1 MQSVCSC
8 VCNALPAALGCREAN
23 PGASFKE
30 VVMKAYLARIDL
42 SAHGFY
48 RTPDVTG
55 SGGNMPFNYYTFGT
69 AVSEVELD
77 CLTGDW
83 QLLRSDVVFDVGN
96 PINPAIDIGQV
107 RGVLA
112 ACGLGHMHSW
122 WLAELVPPR
131 AHALEG

>member
-1 MQSVCSC
+1 
-8 VCNALPAALGCREAN
+8 
-23 PGASFKE
+23 
-30 VVMKAYLARIDL
+30 MKAYMARVDL

-55 SGGNMPFNYYTFGT
+55 AEGTMPFNYYTFGT

-107 RGVLA
+107 GVLA
-112 ACGLGHMHSW
+112 WGCGQW
-122 WLAELVPPR
+122 E
-131 AHALEG
+131 